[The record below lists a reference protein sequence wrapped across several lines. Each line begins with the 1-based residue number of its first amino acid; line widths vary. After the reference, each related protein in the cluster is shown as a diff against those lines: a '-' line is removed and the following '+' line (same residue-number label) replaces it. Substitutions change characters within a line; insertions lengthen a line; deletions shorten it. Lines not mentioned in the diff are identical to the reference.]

1 MVSIYSQLR
10 LIHLAFVFTWF
21 MYLGLLFYLQLP
33 EKPVPMI
40 FPVDLGVVAM
50 STISV
55 APTLRQKLL
64 LAPAAALVSDPEN
77 PVLLRR
83 WRAGNL
89 VSFVFAE
96 SVMLFGV
103 VLG

>member
-40 FPVDLGVVAM
+40 FPVALGVVAM
-50 STISV
+50 STTSV

-64 LAPAAALVSDPEN
+64 LAPALVSDPEN

-83 WRAGNL
+83 WRPATSCPL
-89 VSFVFAE
+89 PLLKASCSSA
-96 SVMLFGV
+96 
-103 VLG
+103 